1 MAVEGGESPGGLV
14 AKVEGQVIR
23 DEEIK
28 QLYSHVLHLFP
39 RIAGLG
45 VKEPDGNFQKE
56 GKCM

>member
-1 MAVEGGESPGGLV
+1 M
-14 AKVEGQVIR
+14 AKVEGWVTR
-23 DEEIK
+23 DEEVK
-28 QLYSHVLHLFP
+28 QLCSHVLHLSP

>member
-1 MAVEGGESPGGLV
+1 MAVEGGGNPGGLV
-14 AKVEGQVIR
+14 AKVEGWVIR
-23 DEEIK
+23 DEEVK
-28 QLYSHVLHLFP
+28 QLCSHVLHLSP